1 MESTP
6 APKCSR
12 MLLSLPTL
20 PPPPRPSPGRLRA
33 HLGPAARDGDVMP
46 DIRGFP
52 AARGPA
58 DAPALLSGSRGPS
71 QAEAPLTVVL
81 HVPGPCLCA
90 PPRGAWPTLPAVNLS
105 PPQALVPLVPP
116 AALRRTSRAP
126 SGHYTPRVSVR
137 FPGGCCRAGC
147 LPPSRRST
155 ARAGLRARSFSPRT
169 HPTLGD
175 SSNRRA
181 EGAPAPL
188 QTPGPAAFSSG
199 PLDAAD
205 PVPAPP
211 PRSGLH
217 LRLLQF
223 SFGRST
229 LPGTPARSVRSP

>member
-1 MESTP
+1 MP

-12 MLLSLPTL
+12 MLLSLPPT
-20 PPPPRPSPGRLRA
+20 PRPSPGRLRA
-33 HLGPAARDGDVMP
+33 HLGPAARDGDIMP

-58 DAPALLSGSRGPS
+58 DAPALPSGSRGPS
-71 QAEAPLTVVL
+71 LGQDPA
-81 HVPGPCLCA
+81 HRGPPRPRPVSLR

-126 SGHYTPRVSVR
+126 SGHYTPWVSV
-137 FPGGCCRAGC
+137 FPAAASFPTLHSKGRAQGSVL
-147 LPPSRRST
+147 LPP
-155 ARAGLRARSFSPRT
+155 T

-175 SSNRRA
+175 SSSRRA

-217 LRLLQF
+217 LRLLQLSF
-223 SFGRST
+223 SRST
-229 LPGTPARSVRSP
+229 LPGTPAGSVRSP